1 MKGGKGGKGRAKR
14 FMKKSSSGAEYGK
27 LNSNVKEQVS
37 ARVEKK
43 KTKYS
48 DDITKKTKKTKKL
61 EESIQKNKKK
71 GFWARLKTRITFK
84 QARINSQKK
93 TIKQTQNKLAEVEKL
108 NNAIKTID
116 KKNEATKKAAETQ
129 AKQNEYTQSQKNILS
144 TLKQISDSLNNASK
158 TNGYKLNVNTPKNT
172 YNA

>member
-1 MKGGKGGKGRAKR
+1 MKGGKGEKRRAKR
-14 FMKKSSSGAEYGK
+14 FMKKSSSGKEYDK
-27 LNSNVKEQVS
+27 LNSNAKAEVS
-37 ARVEKK
+37 ARVENK

-48 DDITKKTKKTKKL
+48 ADITKKTNKIKKL

-71 GFWARLKTRITFK
+71 SFWGRIKNLLTFK

-93 TIKQTQNKLAEVEKL
+93 TIKQTQNKLAEVEKV

-116 KKNEATKKAAETQ
+116 QKNEATKKAAETQ

-144 TLKQISDSLNNASK
+144 ELKQISASLNNASK
-158 TNGYKLNVNTPKNT
+158 TNGYKLNLNTPKNT
-172 YNA
+172 SNA

>member
-14 FMKKSSSGAEYGK
+14 FMKKSSSGKEYGK
-27 LNSNVKEQVS
+27 LNSNAKAEVS

-71 GFWARLKTRITFK
+71 RFLGTFK
-84 QARINSQKK
+84 N
-93 TIKQTQNKLAEVEKL
+93 
-108 NNAIKTID
+108 
-116 KKNEATKKAAETQ
+116 
-129 AKQNEYTQSQKNILS
+129 
-144 TLKQISDSLNNASK
+144 
-158 TNGYKLNVNTPKNT
+158 
-172 YNA
+172 